1 MSTNNRYEQIFGNFF
16 DNERITD
23 LRLLNFGDDAQGR
36 LAADNGDGRFNGVIA
51 NITNA
56 GNVLRSEV
64 SDVDVALSLQK
75 GATLTTDKVLAG
87 FKFTMSNSEGAIAYA
102 LGGRDTTAY
111 LQFYPRGI
119 SEYTQATKT
128 VMPLLTERVFTAAN
142 ANKASLPPALVDEL
156 TIYKN
161 GWANAR
167 GDQELKKGS
176 LSDNRGER
184 NSNRITY
191 EQALLQAIHQV
202 AGLYP
207 GDVNRGRQYF
217 NFSMLFSFAKHTH
230 QTITGTLDANEHK
243 TAVNRIFPGNA
254 TITARNKDNNADFI
268 IWCGATENEMPGAAA
283 IAVHAGESKTFT
295 PAQLGND
302 AAKPF
307 LLLLNGSI
315 VNECDYE
322 IEIVG

>member
-1 MSTNNRYEQIFGNFF
+1 MSTNNRYEQIFGNLF
-16 DNERITD
+16 DNERITN

-119 SEYTQATKT
+119 NEYTQATKT
-128 VMPLLTERVFTAAN
+128 LMPLLSERVFTAAN
-142 ANKASLPPALVDEL
+142 ANKTSLPPALVDEL
-156 TIYKN
+156 TVYRN

-184 NSNRITY
+184 NNNRITY

-202 AGLYP
+202 AGIYP

-217 NFSMLFSFAKHTH
+217 NFSMLFSFARHAH
-230 QTITGTLDANEHK
+230 QIITGTLDANEHK
-243 TAVNRIFPGNA
+243 TAANRIFPGNA
-254 TITARNKDNNADFI
+254 TITARNKDDNADFI
-268 IWCGATENEMPGAAA
+268 IWCGATENEMPGASAV
-283 IAVHAGESKTFT
+283 AVHAGENKTFT